1 MCLQGSEGSVELHE
15 ATGSQ
20 HDPGVGEYQGSG
32 RQDDRL
38 VSVTTAIGLLL
49 LKSVGRKHKNI
60 ILFSLNFLLLSF
72 RTTLVSW
79 APD

>member
-20 HDPGVGEYQGSG
+20 HDTGVGEYQGSG

-38 VSVTTAIGLLL
+38 VSCTTTRSAFV
-49 LKSVGRKHKNI
+49 KVCRE
-60 ILFSLNFLLLSF
+60 
-72 RTTLVSW
+72 R
-79 APD
+79 A

>member
-1 MCLQGSEGSVELHE
+1 MYVGGNRLYNFSFLLKYFMCLQGSEGSVELHE

-38 VSVTTAIGLLL
+38 VSCTTTRSAFV
-49 LKSVGRKHKNI
+49 KVCRE
-60 ILFSLNFLLLSF
+60 
-72 RTTLVSW
+72 R
-79 APD
+79 A